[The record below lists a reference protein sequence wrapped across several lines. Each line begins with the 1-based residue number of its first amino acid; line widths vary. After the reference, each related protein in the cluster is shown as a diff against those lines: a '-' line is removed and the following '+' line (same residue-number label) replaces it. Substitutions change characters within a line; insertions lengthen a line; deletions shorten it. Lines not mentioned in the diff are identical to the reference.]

1 MVSLMWSHSEKQR
14 IQSMKKLFSSAA
26 VIALAVSL
34 PAMAQEATTSGATS
48 ASSATVC
55 GPQGSSTGSAATTGT
70 SATST
75 DTTAST
81 SGTTG
86 TATDTTA
93 STSGATGSTTT
104 DTAASS
110 GTTGSSG
117 ATGST
122 TTDTAASS
130 GTTGSGSTTT
140 SSTMALGA
148 VNDMNAQYAESA
160 LNNASTNVGKLASI
174 GQPSVVCIV
183 DVDALAA
190 GDTASTL
197 GQSIEKF
204 RSGNSQ
210 IRSALEG
217 NTALLGT
224 VKSQHPNF
232 DVNQVL
238 GTDIGPNGEL
248 ILFVSRKS

>member
-1 MVSLMWSHSEKQR
+1 
-14 IQSMKKLFSSAA
+14 
-26 VIALAVSL
+26 
-34 PAMAQEATTSGATS
+34 
-48 ASSATVC
+48 
-55 GPQGSSTGSAATTGT
+55 
-70 SATST
+70 
-75 DTTAST
+75 
-81 SGTTG
+81 
-86 TATDTTA
+86 
-93 STSGATGSTTT
+93 
-104 DTAASS
+104 
-110 GTTGSSG
+110 
-117 ATGST
+117 
-122 TTDTAASS
+122 
-130 GTTGSGSTTT
+130 
-140 SSTMALGA
+140 MALGA

-197 GQSIEKF
+197 GQSIDKF
-204 RSGNSQ
+204 RSGNAE

>member
-1 MVSLMWSHSEKQR
+1 
-14 IQSMKKLFSSAA
+14 MKKLFSSTA
-26 VIALAVSL
+26 VIALALSL

-48 ASSATVC
+48 PSSATVC

-86 TATDTTA
+86 SGTATDTTA
-93 STSGATGSTTT
+93 STSGATGSPTT
-104 DTAASS
+104 DTS
-110 GTTGSSG
+110 
-117 ATGST
+117 
-122 TTDTAASS
+122 ASS

-140 SSTMALGA
+140 STMALGA

-197 GQSIEKF
+197 GQSIDKF
-204 RSGNSQ
+204 RSGNAQ